1 MSTSTAATTIPPKNR
16 TPDLDHLWSVG
27 SADYKKTEEAY
38 KREGVRYEKPP
49 LQLKEEKW
57 LAQVTNPN
65 TREFLQPEQLK
76 AAGLVSNDYS
86 NNKKYPIKTVYQIQR
101 LQTADGKEWLSSR
114 QMWTGLDRL
123 GNELPQAMDDKES
136 WWKPVFLYEQIR
148 LDPKDPLGKM
158 QKRTSVNG
166 FTREYTVPFSAK
178 ELDKVYSLKRPGD
191 AVSLVLRDSNAS
203 NPPRALEKYT
213 DFRDRV

>member
-1 MSTSTAATTIPPKNR
+1 M
-16 TPDLDHLWSVG
+16 
-27 SADYKKTEEAY
+27 
-38 KREGVRYEKPP
+38 
-49 LQLKEEKW
+49 QLKEEKW

-65 TREFLQPEQLK
+65 TGEFLQPEQLK

-101 LQTADGKEWLSSR
+101 LQTADGKEWLLSR

-136 WWKPVFLYEQIR
+136 WWKPIFLYEQVR

-158 QKRTSVNG
+158 QKKTSVNG

-178 ELDKVYSLKRPGD
+178 ELDKVYSLKRPGGS
-191 AVSLVLRDSNAS
+191 VSLVLRDSNAS

-213 DFRDRV
+213 DFRDREFDELMEWATTPKFNLDRSVKDQLQERHYG